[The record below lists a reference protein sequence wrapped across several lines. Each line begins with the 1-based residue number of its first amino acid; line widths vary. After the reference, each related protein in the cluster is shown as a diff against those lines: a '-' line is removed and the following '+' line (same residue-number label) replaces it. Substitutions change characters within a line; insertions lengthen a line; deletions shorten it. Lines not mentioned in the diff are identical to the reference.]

1 MTDSIDLHIYS
12 KMSKSDMFET
22 VIPENIG
29 EQGNVDNEVIL
40 DGNDNNDENE
50 INARIIE
57 KEIRGDC
64 S

>member
-1 MTDSIDLHIYS
+1 
-12 KMSKSDMFET
+12 MFET